1 MPFSCVGGLSR
12 ESMRQAIE
20 GDRYKSPE
28 QLEKEEAD
36 FQAWLRGLIKKR
48 KNEVSKEVK
57 P

>member
-1 MPFSCVGGLSR
+1 
-12 ESMRQAIE
+12 MRQAIE